1 MKHTFLE
8 SIPKETVSTINSG
21 GDNSL
26 TTTDK
31 DDLDLIKLLLH
42 DILLEDETVQEM
54 AQRVKIRQAIR
65 QH

>member
-1 MKHTFLE
+1 MEHTFLE
-8 SIPKETVSTINSG
+8 STPKETFVTRNSG
-21 GDNSL
+21 ATNSL

-31 DDLDLIKLLLH
+31 DDLDLIKLLVH

-54 AQRVKIRQAIR
+54 AQRVKNRQAMR